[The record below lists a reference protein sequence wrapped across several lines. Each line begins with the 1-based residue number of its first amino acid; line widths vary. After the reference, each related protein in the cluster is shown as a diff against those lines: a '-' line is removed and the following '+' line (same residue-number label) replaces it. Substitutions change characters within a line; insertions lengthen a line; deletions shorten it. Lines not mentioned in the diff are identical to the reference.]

1 MNWANRLTVLR
12 IMLVPVFIMS
22 VLYYRLDL
30 ALVVFILASITD
42 GLDGYLA
49 RLLDQKTK
57 LGAMMDPVAD
67 KLLIVSAFISLSF
80 VSGLPAYIRMP
91 VYVPLAVISRDVI
104 ILLGAGIIYFNNG
117 SVVIKPTGISK
128 ITTFFQML
136 TIIAVLLKFIY
147 SSWIWNIAVFF
158 TVASGLDYMRLG
170 AKQLNDRK

>member
-1 MNWANRLTVLR
+1 MA
-12 IMLVPVFIMS
+12 